1 MMPSTSAPEK
11 GRVAGKVAL
20 VTGAA
25 SGIGRATAV
34 VLAREGAAVFCADL
48 NRAGAEDTAAA
59 ITAGGGAAWPCPL
72 DVTSEPAWRAA
83 VERLLQSP
91 GRLDVAV
98 NCAGVASGGPVAD
111 LSLEEWR
118 RVMAVNLEGVLL
130 GTRHAVR
137 AMRQAGR
144 GGSVVNVAS
153 VSGLKAQ
160 PGAAAYCASKAA
172 VILLSKV
179 AALEC
184 LQARDGVRVNSV
196 SPGGVKT
203 PMWRTMPFFRELM
216 AKEGGEEAAFRAM
229 EREHPESRFATP
241 EEIALAVLFLASD
254 ESSYVTGT
262 NLVID
267 LGDTA

>member
-1 MMPSTSAPEK
+1 MS

-25 SGIGRATAV
+25 SGIGRATALT
-34 VLAREGAAVFCADL
+34 LAEHGAAVCCADL
-48 NRAGAEDTAAA
+48 NGAGAEETAAA
-59 ITAGGGAAWPCPL
+59 VTAGGGAAWACPL
-72 DVTSEPAWRAA
+72 DVTSEPAWSAA
-83 VERLLQSP
+83 VEGTLQSR
-91 GRLDVAV
+91 GRLDIAV
-98 NCAGVASGGPVAD
+98 NCAGVSSGGPVAD
-111 LSLEEWR
+111 LSLGEWR
-118 RVMAVNLEGVLL
+118 RVLAVNLEGTLL
-130 GTRHAVR
+130 GTRQAIR

-144 GGSVVNVAS
+144 GGSIVNVAS

-172 VILLSKV
+172 VIMLSKV

-203 PMWRTMPFFRELM
+203 PMWRTMPFFQELM
-216 AKEGGEEAAFRAM
+216 AREGGEEAAFRAL
-229 EREHPESRFATP
+229 ERGQPESRFATP
-241 EEIALAVLFLASD
+241 EEIALAVLYLASD

-267 LGDTA
+267 LGGTA